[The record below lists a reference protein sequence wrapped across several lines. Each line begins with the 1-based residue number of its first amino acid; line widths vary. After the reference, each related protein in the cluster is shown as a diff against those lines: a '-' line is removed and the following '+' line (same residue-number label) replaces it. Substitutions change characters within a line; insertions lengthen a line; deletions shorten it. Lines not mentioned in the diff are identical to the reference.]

1 MRNQP
6 TYVHKVLNAY
16 THDPTLSE
24 ARILLRMNE
33 NKSIDTIDHIDKSGV
48 RFNLELDS
56 TWLDVYYRTNCNLCT
71 LI

>member
-48 RFNLELDS
+48 RFNLVGRILSDK
-56 TWLDVYYRTNCNLCT
+56 L
-71 LI
+71 